1 MFTFSK
7 LMQTMSGTV
16 SDPYF
21 NQVTLLLNTTSTDGA
36 KNNTFQD
43 SSSNGYTI
51 TRNPATGADCPTQ
64 GTFTPFS
71 QTGWSNYF
79 GGNGNYLT
87 IAVGYAGYNP
97 GATGEW
103 TLECWIYPI
112 TSGAFYGV
120 GGGGVY
126 GNSIACYWNS
136 GTTKFSFL
144 QGNGSSNPVNIVQST
159 TSPAGAWYHYAVSK
173 DSSNVIRLFINGVQV
188 GTQTY
193 SSAITSGNRPVIN
206 GVNDNNGLGNDGTT
220 SYISNLRWVKG
231 GCLYPDSAGFTPP
244 TAPLTANVSSGDC
257 NLLFAQSNRFVDNS
271 TASPTHAIGIFSPT
285 GTPSVQAFSPFA
297 PTAAYDTSVV
307 GGSLYNVGFTGLID
321 VNSNSNLT
329 IASSNFTIAF
339 WAYFNSI
346 AASAVIFEGRSSA
359 VADAVVPQINFTSS
373 TASITY
379 RVNGSVIIDGTASFI
394 KTGQWYYIVL
404 SRLSGTTRLFINGAQ
419 QGSDYTDGNNYI
431 AFASDRPRIGNSGN
445 IDGPIRPFFGY
456 VSGLQVLV
464 GTGTSAPVTP
474 TAPPTSAVANTQ
486 LLLNFTNAGIYD
498 AAAKIDLETV
508 GNAQVSTTQ
517 AKFGTTSIY
526 LDGGY
531 LYQAESNTN
540 LAFDSSD
547 FTIEFF
553 IRLVSTPL
561 TTSHIIDMRPA
572 STNGFYPN
580 IQVTATRTVLFVT
593 NSGTRITSAALSI
606 NVWTYVALIKSAGET
621 KLYFNGVQ
629 TGSTYV
635 DTNTYLNSRTVIGAS
650 SFNLGN
656 SPINAYF
663 DEFRF
668 TKGLARTI
676 TLGSFPFS
684 TSTAAPTE
692 AFPIR

>member
-1 MFTFSK
+1 
-7 LMQTMSGTV
+7 MQTMVASGTV

-21 NQVTLLLNTTSTDGA
+21 YLTTLLLNTTSTDGA
-36 KNNTFQD
+36 KNNMFQD

-51 TRNPATGADCPTQ
+51 TRNPATGPNAPTQ

-71 QTGWSNYF
+71 QTGWSNYL
-79 GGNGNYLT
+79 NGTTTSLRMAANS
-87 IAVGYAGYNP
+87 AFDQNAGSFSV
-97 GATGEW
+97 
-103 TLECWIYPI
+103 ECWVYPATIQATTGLYIYGAQSNVGLLMLAYGYTTGLFKIDQGAGGGIRI
-112 TSGAFYGV
+112 TS
-120 GGGGVY
+120 
-126 GNSIACYWNS
+126 
-136 GTTKFSFL
+136 T
-144 QGNGSSNPVNIVQST
+144 ST
-159 TSPAGAWYHYAVSK
+159 YPANAWYHVAYTYDGSTLK
-173 DSSNVIRLFINGVQV
+173 LFINGILQGSAANAALSTRIAGPAVGIGEFGASSYFNGYVSNFRICRAAIPTAYQTASTTV
-188 GTQTY
+188 GTL
-193 SSAITSGNRPVIN
+193 V
-206 GVNDNNGLGNDGTT
+206 
-220 SYISNLRWVKG
+220 
-231 GCLYPDSAGFTPP
+231 FTPP
-244 TAPLTANVSSGDC
+244 TSPLTTTSQGASNVTFLTS
-257 NLLFAQSNRFVDNS
+257 QSNRFVDNS
-271 TASPTHAIGIFSPT
+271 SSPVTITTT

-297 PTAAYDTSVV
+297 PTAAYSTSVI
-307 GGSLYNVGFTGLID
+307 GGSGYFDRSGDSLDVG
-321 VNSNSNLT
+321 SNANLT
-329 IASSNFTIAF
+329 IGTSDFTIAM
-339 WAYFNSI
+339 WAYFSVIDGTSQILVEGRPSSSADNVTPTI
-346 AASAVIFEGRSSA
+346 LYSAVSNSW
-359 VADAVVPQINFTSS
+359 S
-373 TASITY
+373 Y
-379 RVNGSVIIDGTASFI
+379 RVNGAGVITGTASV
-394 KTGQWYYIVL
+394 TTAGQWYYIVV
-404 SRLSGTTRLFINGAQ
+404 SRLSGTTRLFVNGAQ
-419 QGSDYTDGNNYI
+419 QGSNYTDGNNYV
-431 AFASDRPRIGNSGN
+431 AFASDRPRIADRGNNSGT
-445 IDGPIRPFFGY
+445 GLSFGGY
-456 VSGLQVLV
+456 ISGLQILV

-540 LAFDSSD
+540 LAFDSGD

-553 IRLVSTPL
+553 IRLVSAPL
-561 TTSHIIDMRPA
+561 ITSHIIDMRPA

-580 IQVTATRTVLFVT
+580 IQVNATRTVLFVT